1 MMKEHEY
8 LITDDFQVKNT
19 RVLGLD
25 RDFNSFKFKKAMIDG
40 ELFDYLINS
49 VKSWIL
55 IKSHNS
61 FKGKK
66 VNFVNEDE
74 ISSAAG

>member
-1 MMKEHEY
+1 MKEHEY

-25 RDFNSFKFKKAMIDG
+25 RDFNSFKFQKAMIDG
-40 ELFDYLINS
+40 KLFDYLINS

-55 IKSHNS
+55 IKSHDS

-66 VNFVNEDE
+66 VTFVNEE
-74 ISSAAG
+74 ALAG

>member
-1 MMKEHEY
+1 MNKHEY
-8 LITDDFQVKNT
+8 MITDDFQIKDT

-25 RDFNSFKFKKAMIDG
+25 RDFDSLQFNKAMIDG
-40 ELFDYLINS
+40 KLFDYLINS

-55 IKSHNS
+55 IKSRDS

-66 VNFVNEDE
+66 VTFVNDDV
-74 ISSAAG
+74 SAPAG